1 MKNREEEWKA
11 RMRKIEEELQDKDNQ
26 ILELHSELEK
36 ERAEK
41 KKEKEEKE
49 EAKKELDT
57 IKQMNIG
64 DLLSRKKPR
73 LTVEESKG
81 EYIEKEDVELKR
93 ETEPNA
99 EDDGNYE
106 SPRYSQW
113 QL

>member
-1 MKNREEEWKA
+1 M
-11 RMRKIEEELQDKDNQ
+11 
-26 ILELHSELEK
+26 EK

-41 KKEKEEKE
+41 KKEKKEKD

-57 IKQMNIG
+57 IKQMNICIG

-99 EDDGNYE
+99 GEDDGNYE

>member
-1 MKNREEEWKA
+1 MK
-11 RMRKIEEELQDKDNQ
+11 IC
-26 ILELHSELEK
+26 
-36 ERAEK
+36 
-41 KKEKEEKE
+41 
-49 EAKKELDT
+49 
-57 IKQMNIG
+57 IG
-64 DLLSRKKPR
+64 DLLPRKKPR